1 MERLCVTALAWLA
14 AWPLPQAGSGG
25 ASAIAARD
33 ELGEGPLQNDVFLPT
48 SREAEAELARG
59 DEACAG
65 LLHRSGQPASESAWL
80 TALEPWH
87 NAVAASHPGDA
98 ASVRPWKGTQPD
110 VDSPW
115 PDPDGTAGGGLGGR
129 TVRRTESVEDGVMR
143 RLLALPPE
151 GRKSWLVR
159 FSALAQE
166 ELTAAHSAPTQLL
179 AVERLHPGTA
189 AAGRAA
195 LALAER
201 ELELG
206 RWELAEPWLERAA
219 RHAAFA
225 ADVALQ
231 PAVQRRAELAR
242 TLAARASREPSP
254 PLANAAHLEFLQEI
268 PLEDLT
274 ERRRFYLPRPG
285 MRVQPDV
292 AWTEKGLA
300 VIQTEDHVV
309 VLDLSDGRRAADFE
323 PIALAK
329 RAGIDLEL
337 RDPPRLAPGWIARAA
352 AGGERL
358 VLALCTTP
366 PALLCVS
373 LGPGELFGG
382 LAAPKLEWAIAGGER
397 WIPSQSL
404 REPAPDWPTGMI
416 QPGPLAF
423 AGCVF
428 AQVHEP
434 DTEGAEAGVRAK
446 AHLVSLDL
454 ADGRLRWSR
463 LLARGAAIAES
474 TLRMRGD
481 AREEAP
487 SLPLERAGHAIL
499 AVTHLGAA
507 ALVDASD
514 GRIVW
519 DFAYRRRPGHGERWS
534 SCAPAL
540 LPAAVLI
547 APADSDRAY
556 WLRAAPDLE
565 GRGLLLHP
573 PLECGEAEALL
584 GGDERCA
591 VVLARSGRERTLAE
605 WDAADGS
612 QREAPWLTPGELFTG
627 LGALSAERA
636 LFATDRA
643 LYLHDRGRE
652 LFLLDSAKY
661 PRPFPGSGGR
671 VAVRGDRALVCGPH
685 LAWLFALR

>member
-1 MERLCVTALAWLA
+1 MQRLCVAALAWLA
-14 AWPLPQAGSGG
+14 AWPIPQAGSGG
-25 ASAIAARD
+25 ASATAARD

-65 LLHRSGQPASESAWL
+65 LLGKQGQPASQSAWL
-80 TALEPWH
+80 SALEPWH
-87 NAVAASHPGDA
+87 AALAASHPGDA
-98 ASVRPWKGTQPD
+98 TAVRPWKGTQPD
-110 VDSPW
+110 LDSPW

-129 TVRRTESVEDGVMR
+129 TVRRTESVEDGVLR
-143 RLLALPPE
+143 RLLALPPD
-151 GRKSWLVR
+151 GRKAWLTR
-159 FSALAQE
+159 FSGLAQD
-166 ELTAAHSAPTQLL
+166 ELTASRGTPTLLL
-179 AVERLHPGTA
+179 AVERMHPGTA
-189 AAGRAA
+189 GAGRAA
-195 LALAER
+195 IALAER

-206 RWELAEPWLERAA
+206 RWELAEPWLERSA
-219 RHAAFA
+219 RHAAFSK
-225 ADVALQ
+225 DDELQ
-231 PAVQRRAELAR
+231 AAVQRRNELVRA
-242 TLAARASREPSP
+242 LAARAPSEPSAA
-254 PLANAAHLEFLQEI
+254 LASAGHLEFLREI

-285 MRVQPDV
+285 VRVQPDV
-292 AWTEKGLA
+292 AWTEQGLA
-300 VIQTEDHVV
+300 VIQTEERVV
-309 VLDLSDGRRAADFE
+309 VLDLADGRRAADFE
-323 PIALAK
+323 PLALAK
-329 RAGIDLEL
+329 GAGIELEL
-337 RDPPRLAPGWIARAA
+337 REPPRLAPGWIARAA
-352 AGGERL
+352 VGGERV

-373 LGPGELFGG
+373 LGPGDLFGG

-397 WIPSQSL
+397 WVPAQSL
-404 REPAPDWPTGMI
+404 REPAADWPTGVI
-416 QPGPLAF
+416 QPGPLAL

-428 AQVHEP
+428 VQVHEA

-454 ADGRLRWSR
+454 ADGRVRWSR

-474 TLRMRGD
+474 TLRLRGD

-487 SLPLERAGHAIL
+487 GLPLERAGHAIL

-534 SCAPAL
+534 ACEPAL
-540 LPAAVLI
+540 LSSAVLI

-556 WLRAAPDLE
+556 WLRTTPDLE

-573 PLECGEAEALL
+573 PLECGQAEALL
-584 GGDERCA
+584 GGDERRA
-591 VVLARSGRERTLAE
+591 VVLTRSGRERTLAE

-652 LFLLDSAKY
+652 LFLLDAAEY

-671 VAVRGDRALVCGPH
+671 VAVRGDRVLVCGPH